1 MKTIQFRLPQSRAD
15 LRQLWKEYT
24 SKRYKKNVEAMRQ
37 MTEFYIENTLTGR
50 WSEISRGN
58 MVNWT
63 NLDKLKF
70 AEEMRDKMREYINR
84 LMK

>member
-1 MKTIQFRLPQSRAD
+1 MKEIKFRLPQSRAD

-24 SKRYKKNVEAMRQ
+24 SRRYKKNVEAMRQ

-50 WSEISRGN
+50 WSEISKGN
-58 MVNWT
+58 MVNWA
-63 NLDKLKF
+63 NSDKLKF

-84 LMK
+84 LME